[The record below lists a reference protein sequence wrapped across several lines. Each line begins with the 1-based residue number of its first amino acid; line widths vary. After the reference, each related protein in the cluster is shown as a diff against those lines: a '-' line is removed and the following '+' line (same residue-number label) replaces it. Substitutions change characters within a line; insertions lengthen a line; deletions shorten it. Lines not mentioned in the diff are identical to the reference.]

1 VFIEE
6 VIDEVRMIMACFLSE
21 EALPFLSE
29 EALPPARR
37 NAGADWRSGR

>member
-21 EALPFLSE
+21 VSTATGFRVNT
-29 EALPPARR
+29 AM
-37 NAGADWRSGR
+37 